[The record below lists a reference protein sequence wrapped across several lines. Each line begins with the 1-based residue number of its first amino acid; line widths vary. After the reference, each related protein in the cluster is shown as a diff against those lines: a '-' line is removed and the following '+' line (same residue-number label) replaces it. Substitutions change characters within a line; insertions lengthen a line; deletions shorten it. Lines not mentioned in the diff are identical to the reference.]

1 MKGGRIMENREKGP
15 GANAGYKAITVKT
28 TDGLTIHGKVNLSS
42 EQRVSDIFTKSESPF
57 VVMVDVLLREGEGKT
72 LFINKDHIVWVE
84 PEDD

>member
-1 MKGGRIMENREKGP
+1 MENSEKGRD
-15 GANAGYKAITVKT
+15 ATAEYQSITIKT

-42 EQRVSDIFTKSESPF
+42 EQRVSDIYTKSESPF

-84 PEDD
+84 PED